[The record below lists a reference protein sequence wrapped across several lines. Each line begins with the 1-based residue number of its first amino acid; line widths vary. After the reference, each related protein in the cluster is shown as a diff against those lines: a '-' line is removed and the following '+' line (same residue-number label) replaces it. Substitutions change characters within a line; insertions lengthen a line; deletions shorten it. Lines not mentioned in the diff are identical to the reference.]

1 MRNLKKFLAL
11 VLAMVMAMSLMV
23 TANAATKSSKFPDE
37 NIDPQLVEAV
47 DVLAGLEVFKGQN
60 TTGGDHP

>member
-23 TANAATKSSKFPDE
+23 SVNAAVVNPDNATNKYGDGTQVLDE
-37 NIDPQLVEAV
+37 FKEAV
-47 DVLAGLEVFKGQN
+47 DVLSGMGL
-60 TTGGDHP
+60 